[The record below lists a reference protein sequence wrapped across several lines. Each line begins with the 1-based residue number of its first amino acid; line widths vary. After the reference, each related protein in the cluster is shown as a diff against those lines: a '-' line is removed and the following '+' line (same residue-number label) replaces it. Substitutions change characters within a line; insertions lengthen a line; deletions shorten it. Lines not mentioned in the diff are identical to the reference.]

1 MKNKE
6 KTELIPELRFG
17 GFPIKNWDEKKL
29 QDIFIYLSTNT
40 YSRNLLNNRQGI
52 YQNIHYGDILV
63 KYGSIIDAQKE
74 EIPYINEDIECITD
88 NIIMDGDIVIADT
101 AEDEIVGKTS
111 EIFNIGDKK
120 ILSGLHTFWLRPLIS
135 FAPKY
140 LGYFFNSTQYHNQLL
155 PLIQGA
161 KVSSISK
168 KALNNTII
176 VYPSTSEQQKI
187 ADCLSSLDELIEATA
202 QKVDALKEHKKG
214 LMQRL
219 FPAEGKNVPDLRFP
233 EFQGTSVWEEK
244 KLGNV
249 VEIKGRIGFRGY
261 TTKDI
266 VEQGKGAISLSPT
279 NITENGNLNFDKS
292 TYISWEKYNESPEIQ
307 LQKGHIVLVK
317 TGSSYGKSALVKELP
332 AKTTVNPQIVVLKP
346 EEGVNK
352 YFISVLISHPMIQK
366 QIKCAVVGG
375 AIPTLSQ
382 ESISKFDVLYPKKT
396 SYKPSEQEKIANCL
410 SSLDELIEATSRKV
424 EILKEHK
431 KGLMQQLFPKI

>member
-17 GFPIKNWDEKKL
+17 VFPIKNWDEKKL

-74 EIPYINEDIECITD
+74 EIPYINEDIECTTD
-88 NIIMDGDIVIADT
+88 NIIMDGDIIIADT

-187 ADCLSSLDELIEATA
+187 ADCLSSLDDLIEATA

-233 EFQGTSVWEEK
+233 EFQGAKEWKECSLDEYFDFKQGFQCPIEEQYDKQELGMVRFIRIIDLTQPSTPYRYINDPGNQYYINRENLFMVRYGDPGLVGIGYEGIIANNLFQLIPK
-244 KLGNV
+244 KKINPYFFYFLFSK
-249 VEIKGRIGFRGY
+249 EKTRIKGLSSS
-261 TTKDI
+261 T
-266 VEQGKGAISLSPT
+266 SLSA
-279 NITENGNLNFDKS
+279 INFTSLK
-292 TYISWEKYNESPEIQ
+292 
-307 LQKGHIVLVK
+307 
-317 TGSSYGKSALVKELP
+317 ALK
-332 AKTTVNPQIVVLKP
+332 IVV
-346 EEGVNK
+346 
-352 YFISVLISHPMIQK
+352 
-366 QIKCAVVGG
+366 
-375 AIPTLSQ
+375 SQ
-382 ESISKFDVLYPKKT
+382 NTD
-396 SYKPSEQEKIANCL
+396 EQQKIANCL
-410 SSLDELIEATSRKV
+410 FSLDELIEATSRKV

>member
-1 MKNKE
+1 ME
-6 KTELIPELRFG
+6 KGNEIKIVVPPLRFPEFQG
-17 GFPIKNWDEKKL
+17 INGWEEKKL
-29 QDIFIYLSTNT
+29 
-40 YSRNLLNNRQGI
+40 
-52 YQNIHYGDILV
+52 
-63 KYGSIIDAQKE
+63 E
-74 EIPYINEDIECITD
+74 EIGNFIGGGTPNTAIQEYWDGGIPWYTPTEIKNGDLKSSNRTITEKGLK
-88 NIIMDGDIVIADT
+88 NSSAKLLPQGAILITTRAT
-101 AEDEIVGKTS
+101 
-111 EIFNIGDKK
+111 IGDV
-120 ILSGLHTFWLRPLIS
+120 
-135 FAPKY
+135 A
-140 LGYFFNSTQYHNQLL
+140 
-155 PLIQGA
+155 
-161 KVSSISK
+161 ISK
-168 KALNNTII
+168 KECTTNQGFQSLVVNDSESNLFWFYWII
-176 VYPSTSEQQKI
+176 RHKEELIKRASGSTFKEISKNEIINITSYSPKKQEQQKI
-187 ADCLSSLDELIEATA
+187 AACLSSLYELIEATA
-202 QKVDALKEHKKG
+202 QKVEALKEHKKG

-233 EFQGTSVWEEK
+233 EFRGTSAWEEK

-431 KGLMQQLFPKI
+431 KGLIQQLFPKI

>member
-74 EIPYINEDIECITD
+74 EIPYINEDIECTTD

-176 VYPSTSEQQKI
+176 VYPSISEQQKI
-187 ADCLSSLDELIEATA
+187 ADCLSSLDELIEATT
-202 QKVDALKEHKKG
+202 QKVEALKEHKKG

-219 FPAEGKNVPDLRFP
+219 FPVEGKNVPDLRFP
-233 EFQGTSVWEEK
+233 EFQRTQVWEDAI
-244 KLGNV
+244 LGTV
-249 VEIKGRIGFRGY
+249 ADY
-261 TTKDI
+261 
-266 VEQGKGAISLSPT
+266 
-279 NITENGNLNFDKS
+279 ENGKAHENEIDKDGDFIVVNSKFIS
-292 TYISWEKYNESPEIQ
+292 TDGEVIKRTNTPYCLADKEDILMVLSDVPNGRAIAKCFFVDESGKY
-307 LQKGHIVLVK
+307 
-317 TGSSYGKSALVKELP
+317 
-332 AKTTVNPQIVVLKP
+332 TVNQRICRLRSKSINSKLLFYLINRNPYFLSFDDGVKQTNLKKSEVLECP
-346 EEGVNK
+346 
-352 YFISVLISHPMIQK
+352 LMI
-366 QIKCAVVGG
+366 
-375 AIPTLSQ
+375 
-382 ESISKFDVLYPKKT
+382 
-396 SYKPSEQEKIANCL
+396 PSSPIEQQKIADLL
-410 SSLDELIEATSRKV
+410 SSIDDLIIATEQRIKSLEK
-424 EILKEHK
+424 HK
-431 KGLMQQLFPKI
+431 KGLMLQLFPNIL

>member
-17 GFPIKNWDEKKL
+17 VFPIKNWDEKKL

-74 EIPYINEDIECITD
+74 EIPYINEDIECTTD
-88 NIIMDGDIVIADT
+88 NIIMDGDIIIADT

-187 ADCLSSLDELIEATA
+187 ADCLSSLDDLIEATA
-202 QKVDALKEHKKG
+202 QKVETLKEHKKG

-233 EFQGTSVWEEK
+233 EFQGKIEWQRTI
-244 KLGNV
+244 LGAV
-249 VEIKGRIGFRGY
+249 VDY
-261 TTKDI
+261 
-266 VEQGKGAISLSPT
+266 
-279 NITENGNLNFDKS
+279 ENGRAHENEIDEKGDFIVVNSKFISTDGEVVKRTNTPYCLADKEDILMVLS
-292 TYISWEKYNESPEIQ
+292 DVPNGRAIAKCFFVDESGKY
-307 LQKGHIVLVK
+307 
-317 TGSSYGKSALVKELP
+317 
-332 AKTTVNPQIVVLKP
+332 TVNQRICRLRSK
-346 EEGVNK
+346 
-352 YFISVLISHPMIQK
+352 
-366 QIKCAVVGG
+366 
-375 AIPTLSQ
+375 
-382 ESISKFDVLYPKKT
+382 SINSKFLFYLINRNPYFLSFDDGVKQTNLKKSEVLECPLMI
-396 SYKPSEQEKIANCL
+396 PSSPIEQQKIADLL
-410 SSLDELIEATSRKV
+410 SSIDDLIIATEQRIKSLEK
-424 EILKEHK
+424 HK
-431 KGLMQQLFPKI
+431 KGLMQQLFPSIL